1 MEYACEW
8 VKKNLGK
15 DTPSTP
21 YPCEWVKEHWDD
33 ETKQPPYPCVALQ
46 NYFGTQQLA
55 VTPAAATKD
64 SYWGTNVSAMQSN
77 IEIDGDKIT
86 GTLKYLDEGQL
97 VTDWGAGNFLALKFT
112 VPEQATSCKVGL
124 DPSEGSG
131 LVELDEDKDGVFK
144 ITDNEVQKFVVVTTD
159 GVHTLRQ
166 EFSLADLTCLDE

>member
-8 VKKNLGK
+8 VKKNLDK

-46 NYFGTQQLA
+46 NYFSTQQLA

-64 SYWGTNVSAMQSN
+64 SYWGTAVSDMQSGISVTGN
-77 IEIDGDKIT
+77 KIT

-112 VPEQATSCKVGL
+112 VPTQATSCRVGL
-124 DPSEGSG
+124 DPSQGSG
-131 LVELDEDKDGVFK
+131 LVELDNDKDGVFK
-144 ITDNEVQKFVVVTTD
+144 ITDKDTQKFVIVTTD
-159 GVHTLRQ
+159 GKYTLTQ
-166 EFSLADLTCLDE
+166 VFDLSELTCQTE